1 LLLSLIWFCMGLL
14 IGLMAY
20 LARLQ
25 STLWSRSKKL
35 DLLSYVMMGAIVAF
49 CSGWLGALLFGR
61 LFSIATALWITI
73 AAVIILPWMVVRIQA
88 NFKRHQTFTQ
98 E

>member
-20 LARLQ
+20 MARLQ
-25 STLWSRSKKL
+25 PTLWSRSKRL
-35 DLLSYVMMGAIVAF
+35 DLFTFLLMGAIVAF
-49 CSGWLGALLFGR
+49 CSGWLGVLLLGR

-73 AAVIILPWMVVRIQA
+73 AAVIILPWIIVRVQT
-88 NFKRHQTFTQ
+88 NSKRSQRVP
-98 E
+98 